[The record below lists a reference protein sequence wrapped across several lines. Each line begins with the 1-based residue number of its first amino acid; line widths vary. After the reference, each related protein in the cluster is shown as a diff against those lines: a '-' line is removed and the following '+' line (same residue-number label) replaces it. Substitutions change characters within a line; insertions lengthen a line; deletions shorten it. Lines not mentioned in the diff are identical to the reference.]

1 MKQITNVRSNF
12 LNLFD
17 HETNEQRPHAEV
29 ILIFTEPSYK
39 AATDK
44 EIQRSEHTTAVRFIA
59 NIPSLRQLS
68 KDLAEMADELEE
80 INEPK
85 EKDEPAQE

>member
-12 LNLFD
+12 LNLID

-29 ILIFTEPSYK
+29 VLIFTEPSYK
-39 AATDK
+39 STPDK
-44 EIQRSEHTTAVRFIA
+44 EIQRSDHTSAVRFIA
-59 NIPSLRQLS
+59 NIEALRQLS

-80 INEPK
+80 INAPQQ
-85 EKDEPAQE
+85 KDEPAKA